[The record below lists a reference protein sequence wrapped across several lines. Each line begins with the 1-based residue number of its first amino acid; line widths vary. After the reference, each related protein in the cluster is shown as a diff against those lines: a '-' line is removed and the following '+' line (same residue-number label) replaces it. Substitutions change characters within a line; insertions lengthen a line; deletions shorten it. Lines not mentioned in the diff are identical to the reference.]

1 MQTEPEDFGVVCD
14 ALEQKGYKFSQAEIE
29 YVPQT
34 TVQLTD
40 ETAIKNMNKM
50 IDMLEDNDDVQNISH
65 NWEE

>member
-1 MQTEPEDFGVVCD
+1 M
-14 ALEQKGYKFSQAEIE
+14 E

-40 ETAIKNMNKM
+40 EDAVKNMNKL
-50 IDMLEDNDDVQNISH
+50 IDMLEDSDDVQNISH